1 MGLTVV
7 VCERATGI
15 VCHPDGRRWLI
26 TDGSRTDP
34 EFLSGDEAGNWRRE
48 LRAIRP
54 DLEYW
59 VYDEAG
65 RPVEVF
71 R

>member
-1 MGLTVV
+1 MGFMVV

-15 VCHPDGRRWLI
+15 VCHPDGRRWLT
-26 TDGSRTDP
+26 TDGCRFDP
-34 EFLSGDEAGNWRRE
+34 EFLSWDETGNWCRE
-48 LRAIRP
+48 LQTIRA
-54 DLEYW
+54 DLECW

-65 RPVEVF
+65 QAMAVF